1 MMRTTLLAAALCA
14 SGASLAAETAPDC
27 AAIADP
33 AARLACYD
41 AKHGKTPPATATP
54 AAPGAVPGAAAPA
67 VAPVDDFGMEQPRPV
82 QAVRSINARIVG
94 TVTGWRRGKL
104 FTLDNG
110 QVWKV
115 TDEDNRTYTGI
126 PENPE
131 VVISESAFGAFWM
144 DITAVKARIKVKRV
158 S

>member
-1 MMRTTLLAAALCA
+1 MMRLTLLAAALCA
-14 SGASLAAETAPDC
+14 SGSVHAAAQDC

-41 AKHGKTPPATATP
+41 TEHGKAPPAPAPAVP
-54 AAPGAVPGAAAPA
+54 AAPATPAAPA

-82 QAVRSINARIVG
+82 QPVKSITAHIVG

-104 FTLDNG
+104 FKLDNG

-115 TDEDNRTYTGI
+115 TDDDSRTYTGI

-144 DITAVKARIKVKRV
+144 DILAVNARVKVKRV